1 MLASTTQKIARPDPW
16 DDELEALSRPPLTRD
31 EARALVAAHPGVSPW
46 RVVAMQAGLGL
57 AAALLAMLMT
67 GQGAVFWSALYGA
80 GVVVLP
86 GALMARGMTS
96 RMSRLSPGTSVAAV
110 LVWEMVKVG
119 AAVAMLAGASRVVQP
134 LSWPALLIGLV
145 AGTLGYW
152 FALLWRGRT
161 KS

>member
-16 DDELEALSRPPLTRD
+16 DDELEALNRPPLTRD

-57 AAALLAMLMT
+57 ATALLAMLVT

-86 GALMARGMTS
+86 GALMTRGMTS

-110 LVWEMVKVG
+110 
-119 AAVAMLAGASRVVQP
+119 Q
-134 LSWPALLIGLV
+134 IGRAHV
-145 AGTLGYW
+145 
-152 FALLWRGRT
+152 
-161 KS
+161 